1 MLTKEQLRI
10 LAVFREDL
18 FASLTFKQIKEKSRQ
33 KSNNVMQIALKE
45 FKKQK
50 IVVTEQTGDVTT
62 YSLNLE
68 NNPTASYLGLINDIE
83 IGNNKKL
90 PKKVLSEIQNRM
102 LKNSPFFILLIFG
115 SYAKGAA
122 TAKSDL
128 DIAVIAESDQSKKEI
143 IPRLETVKRREI
155 IAIDYHVFAAKEFL
169 EMLAAEQENVGKQIY
184 RKNIIYYGAI
194 QYYNLIKGLK
204 HGKIS

>member
-10 LAVFREDL
+10 LTVFREDL
-18 FASLTFKQIKEKSRQ
+18 FAKLTFKQIKEKSRQ

-45 FKKQK
+45 FKKQN

-62 YSLNLE
+62 YSLNLD
-68 NNPTASYLGLINDIE
+68 NNLTASYLGLINDTE

-90 PKKVLSEIQNRM
+90 PKKVLSEIQNRI

-115 SYAKGAA
+115 SYAKGTA
-122 TAKSDL
+122 TAKSDM
-128 DIAVIAESDQSKKEI
+128 DIAVIAESEQSKKEV

-155 IAIDYHVFAAKEFL
+155 IVIDYHVFAGKEFL
-169 EMLAAEQENVGKQIY
+169 EMLATEQENVGKQIY

-194 QYYNLIKGLK
+194 QYYNLIKCLK